1 VKIKTKLTLG
11 VGLLF
16 ILIILLS
23 LVGARYINALKN
35 DTENILVANYK
46 SLEYSRN
53 MLVSLETNTNKAAQK
68 FEINLHKQ
76 EQNITE
82 IGEKEATNEIRENF
96 EKYKKNKIDSL
107 VVGEIRTQIFKLMD
121 LNMQAIQRK
130 SIVAKSTANKAV
142 FWIAITGSI
151 CFLIAF
157 TLLIN
162 LPSNIANPIRELTAS
177 IKKIA
182 DKKYSERVRFES
194 HSEFGE
200 LAKSFNTMAEKLE
213 EYNSSNLAKLMM
225 EKKRIE
231 TLINNMQDP
240 VIGLDEQLKV
250 NFVNE
255 EALKIIGGSVNDI
268 VGQFSQ
274 DLAVKNDLVRSLI
287 QDLINDSNSVPIKTK
302 PIKIFA
308 DNKEGY
314 FEKETHHI
322 SITPTGEQE
331 KQLIGHVIILR
342 NVTEYKELDFA
353 KTNFIATV
361 SHEFKT
367 PIASIKMSI
376 ELLENKQI
384 GELNSEQQNLIGS
397 IKDDASRLLKITSEL
412 LNMTQVESGNIQ
424 LSIFP
429 SDPKEIVLYA
439 LNATQNQ
446 AEEKQIKIVSNY
458 QEILDKVQA
467 DTEKTAWVLTNLI
480 SNAIRYSY
488 DNSTIELMIKSIGDE
503 VQFSVKDFGQ
513 GIPPQYQSKVFD
525 RYFRIPGSQKEGT
538 GLGLSISKEFIEAQ
552 GGQIKLESEFG
563 AGSTFIISL
572 PILRNSL
579 Q

>member
-1 VKIKTKLTLG
+1 MKIKTKLTLG

-53 MLVSLETNTNKAAQK
+53 MLVSLETNSNKAAQK
-68 FEINLHKQ
+68 FENNLHKQ

-96 EKYKKNKIDSL
+96 EKYKKNKLDSL

-255 EALKIIGGSVNDI
+255 EALKIIGGSENDI

-274 DLAVKNDLVRSLI
+274 DLAVRNDLVRSLI

-322 SITPTGEQE
+322 LITPTGEQE

-376 ELLENKQI
+376 QLLENKQI

-424 LSIFP
+424 LTILP
-429 SDPKEIVLYA
+429 TDPKEIVTYA

>member
-1 VKIKTKLTLG
+1 MKIKTKLTLG

-53 MLVSLETNTNKAAQK
+53 MLVSLEINTNKAVQK
-68 FEINLHKQ
+68 FEMNLHKQ

-96 EKYKKNKIDSL
+96 EKYKKNKLDSL
-107 VVGEIRTQIFKLMD
+107 VVGEIRTHVFKLMD

-274 DLAVKNDLVRSLI
+274 DLAVRNDLVRSLI

-331 KQLIGHVIILR
+331 KLLIGHVIILR

-376 ELLENKQI
+376 QLLENKQI

-563 AGSTFIISL
+563 AGSTFIVTL
-572 PILRNSL
+572 PKA
-579 Q
+579 

>member
-1 VKIKTKLTLG
+1 M
-11 VGLLF
+11 
-16 ILIILLS
+16 
-23 LVGARYINALKN
+23 YIVQPKRV
-35 DTENILVANYK
+35 DV
-46 SLEYSRN
+46 
-53 MLVSLETNTNKAAQK
+53 
-68 FEINLHKQ
+68 
-76 EQNITE
+76 
-82 IGEKEATNEIRENF
+82 IRDVW
-96 EKYKKNKIDSL
+96 K
-107 VVGEIRTQIFKLMD
+107 G
-121 LNMQAIQRK
+121 
-130 SIVAKSTANKAV
+130 
-142 FWIAITGSI
+142 
-151 CFLIAF
+151 C
-157 TLLIN
+157 
-162 LPSNIANPIRELTAS
+162 
-177 IKKIA
+177 
-182 DKKYSERVRFES
+182 
-194 HSEFGE
+194 
-200 LAKSFNTMAEKLE
+200 EKLE

-240 VIGLDEQLKV
+240 VIGLDEHLKV

-274 DLAVKNDLVRSLI
+274 DLAIRNDLVRSLI

-322 SITPTGEQE
+322 SITPTGEHE
-331 KQLIGHVIILR
+331 KLLIGHVIILR

-367 PIASIKMSI
+367 PIASIKMSVQ
-376 ELLENKQI
+376 LLENEQI

-458 QEILDKVQA
+458 QGILDKVQA

-513 GIPPQYQSKVFD
+513 GIPPQYQNKVFD
-525 RYFRIPGSQKEGT
+525 RYFRISGSQKEGT

-552 GGQIKLESEFG
+552 GGQIKLESELG
-563 AGSTFIISL
+563 AGSTFIVTL
-572 PILRNSL
+572 PKA
-579 Q
+579 